1 MSSNAVKPFIHETA
15 IVEDEVELGE
25 GTAIWHHAHIR
36 RGARLGS
43 GCVVGKSSF
52 VDTGVVIGD
61 RVRIQNHVSVFNG
74 VHLADDILGG
84 PSVSFTN
91 DLYPRARTAD
101 VPWTATPTYVES
113 GVALGAN
120 ATIVCGI
127 RIHQWAVVGA
137 GAVVTN
143 DIPAYALAVGNPAR
157 VVGWVNKDGEIVSRD
172 PERSPS

>member
-1 MSSNAVKPFIHETA
+1 MSSDAAPFIHETA
-15 IVEDEVELGE
+15 IVEDDVELGD

-36 RGARLGS
+36 RGAKLGAD
-43 GCVVGKSSF
+43 CVVGKSSF
-52 VDTGVVIGD
+52 VDAGVVVGD

-74 VHLADDILGG
+74 VHLGDDILVG

-91 DLYPRARTAD
+91 DLYPRARTAAES
-101 VPWTATPTYVES
+101 WTATPTYVES

-127 RIHQWAVVGA
+127 RIREWAVVGA
-137 GAVVTN
+137 GAVVTT
-143 DIPAYALAVGNPAR
+143 DIPAYALVVGNPAR